1 MNRVPSYAQLEQ
13 EIFSL
18 KNQVEFYQAELLNEI
33 ERKER
38 GVLTPRADAVLDLA
52 VEQGV
57 KLGVRHAYKHTDA
70 TPPTDDQIDVIIAE
84 VTNVMLEWFV
94 V

>member
-1 MNRVPSYAQLEQ
+1 MNRVPTYAQLEQ

-18 KNQVEFYQAELLNEI
+18 KNQVAFYKAELENELQ
-33 ERKER
+33 RKEH

-70 TPPTDDQIDVIIAE
+70 TPPTDDQIDTIIGD
-84 VTNVMLEWFV
+84 VVNQVLEWFSV
-94 V
+94 